1 MSDENRVST
10 RYKEIGRILI
20 PDVSSFP
27 GVLDDISISGCKIH
41 FLMPVVIDLENEY
54 NVKILLSRNSTEN
67 PLNLYCKPQWAK
79 ECQGATQIGMK
90 IIFSPDMKRLESFIE
105 DLRNENTDIF
115 PDII

>member
-1 MSDENRVST
+1 MSDENRLNT
-10 RYKEIGRILI
+10 RYKEIGRVLI
-20 PDVSSFP
+20 SEISSLP

-79 ECQGATQIGMK
+79 ECQGSTQIGMK
-90 IIFSPDMKRLESFIE
+90 IIFSPDMKRLTSFINDLKKE
-105 DLRNENTDIF
+105 DSDIFTDI
-115 PDII
+115 I